1 MNYLDGDGHL
11 VQEASKRSKGGE
23 WRFASGRMSTSGLV
37 SPIYG
42 FFETRMSTLP
52 TEGMLSAWWMWGE
65 NGNYDYSARSDKDRS
80 SNFHKSGI
88 PGPHSTVIMFLGGK
102 AMKPIKKSMKVRT

>member
-1 MNYLDGDGHL
+1 MGHYVELYRTDDRYWAQIVRLKTDNNPKIDLNYLDGEGHL
-11 VQEASKRSKGGE
+11 VQEASKRQKGGE
-23 WRFASGRMSTSGLV
+23 WRFASGRMSSSGLV

-65 NGNYDYSARSDKDRS
+65 NGNYDYSARNDKAR
-80 SNFHKSGI
+80 FQ
-88 PGPHSTVIMFLGGK
+88 
-102 AMKPIKKSMKVRT
+102 

>member
-1 MNYLDGDGHL
+1 MNYLDGEGHL

-65 NGNYDYSARSDKDRS
+65 NGNYDYSARSDKDRY
-80 SNFHKSGI
+80 SNFHKSGF
-88 PGPHSTVIMFLGGK
+88 PGPHSIVISL
-102 AMKPIKKSMKVRT
+102 ASNLNNQSN